1 MGDWIRLAINQG
13 KKCYAFEIGEAD
25 FNVNE
30 QTDIYEAE
38 NYILSSQRLNG
49 IRIVKSVFC

>member
-38 NYILSSQRLNG
+38 NYILSSQ
-49 IRIVKSVFC
+49 